1 MSSDRF
7 QIRLAPIT
15 SGLFRRGPKIL
26 LGGNDRQSL
35 MHCLRGWPSRWGR
48 KDSSLIQFA
57 CDPETIIADFPA
69 DSFDLAVL
77 EAPSANAE
85 EVIHELTRVA
95 RQGLITRRG

>member
-1 MSSDRF
+1 MSGERF
-7 QIRLAPIT
+7 QIHLAPIT
-15 SGLFRRGPKIL
+15 SGLVRRGPKIL

-35 MHCLRGWPSRWGR
+35 MHYLRGWPSRWGR

-57 CDPETIIADFPA
+57 RDPESIADFPA

-95 RQGLITRRG
+95 RRGLITRRG